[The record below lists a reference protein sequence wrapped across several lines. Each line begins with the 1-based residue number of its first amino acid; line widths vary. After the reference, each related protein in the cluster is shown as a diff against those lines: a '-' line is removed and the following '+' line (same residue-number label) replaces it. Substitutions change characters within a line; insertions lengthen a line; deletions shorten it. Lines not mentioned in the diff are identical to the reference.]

1 VSVQVRY
8 ADAEPSGLAQM
19 LGGLIEANLQAHP
32 EREALVARPATFS
45 VRARDAGVDVSIR
58 FTPTQV
64 TIRNGIVGRPNVQIE
79 TDSDSLIGLSS
90 VPLKF
95 GFPDAMTKEGRDVN
109 RRLFRGELKVRGLLR
124 HPGKLARL
132 NKLLSVT

>member
-1 VSVQVRY
+1 MSVQVRY

-45 VRARDAGVDVSIR
+45 IRARDAGVDVSIR

>member
-1 VSVQVRY
+1 MSVQVRY